1 MSADELG
8 LLLRFVTSVSRAP
21 LGGFRHLAPPLT
33 IHRVPCD
40 ASPFAAVGA
49 RDVDRLPS
57 ASTCFNLLAR
67 SAGSG
72 RGHAPQPAGARA
84 RGQGMAAV
92 SLAGAHRGGCRRAGH
107 AWLTGIMR
115 SLMRRAVGHGALRC
129 WSSIGLGLG
138 QGDNAAC
145 AGAGVMRGSADVPWL
160 VPAPR
165 AHAR

>member
-92 SLAGAHRGGCRRAGH
+92 SLAGAC
-107 AWLTGIMR
+107 T
-115 SLMRRAVGHGALRC
+115 
-129 WSSIGLGLG
+129 
-138 QGDNAAC
+138 
-145 AGAGVMRGSADVPWL
+145 AGAAAVRVTPGSRGSCGA
-160 VPAPR
+160 
-165 AHAR
+165 